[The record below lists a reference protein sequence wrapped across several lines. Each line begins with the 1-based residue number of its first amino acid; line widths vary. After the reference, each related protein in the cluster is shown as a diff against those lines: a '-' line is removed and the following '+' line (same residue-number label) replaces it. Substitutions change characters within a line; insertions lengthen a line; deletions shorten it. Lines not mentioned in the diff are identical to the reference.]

1 MKRFNDSVFQKMKA
15 RMDTTSIVRFEIVMR
30 HSAEPVREIKADGKP
45 LTAYQQALHDVGE
58 STL

>member
-1 MKRFNDSVFQKMKA
+1 MKRFNDSVFQKMKS
-15 RMDTTSIVRFEIVMR
+15 RMKPASIVRFENVMR
-30 HSAEPVREIKADGKP
+30 HNDKPALEIKAAGKP